1 MRKKLGLLGRNIAYS
16 LSPRLHHAALAAA
29 GLDWEYRLLDT
40 EPANFPEAVDKL
52 RRVPWLGANVTVPY
66 KEAAMDLLDEI
77 DPLAGRIGAVNTIVN
92 RGGYLVGYNTD
103 VTGLAR
109 DLQRLQVQVRGDI
122 AVLGA
127 GGAAAAVL
135 ALTADRECRVQILC
149 RRYEQG
155 RRLAE
160 RLKPDAQVLPWDA
173 PSPKADLLFNCTP
186 PGSGW
191 KRHAEASAVIYD
203 LNYHDRTWA
212 SCHNGLGMLVFQA
225 AESFQIWTGFD
236 MVHAMAAA
244 VGLPI

>member
-109 DLQRLQVQVRGDI
+109 DLQRLQIKVQGEI
-122 AVLGA
+122 AILGA

-135 ALTADRECRVQILC
+135 AQTLNRDCKLKIIC
-149 RRYEQG
+149 RRQEQG

-160 RLKPDAQVLPWDA
+160 RLRVNAQVLPWEA
-173 PSPKADLLFNCTP
+173 PSGKSDLLFNCTP

-191 KRHAEASAVIYD
+191 QKHAVGSSVVYD
-203 LNYHDRTWA
+203 INYHDITRQNY
-212 SCHNGLGMLVFQA
+212 HNGLGMLVFQA

-236 MVHAMAAA
+236 MVLAMAAA